1 MPSLLQVAFP
11 KASVGFMITG
21 FSPEKF
27 TLAFWKAMTHYP
39 YAGIS
44 DGRIIKWLPDEG
56 RWTNFAI
63 TTPHRSGCEGPQDN
77 VLTESKCGRPLGLCF
92 NQKYGNLYIADA
104 YMGLLVV
111 GPNGRLAASLAKEAE
126 GVPFKFTNDVV
137 VDQNSGIVYFTDSS
151 AIFQEDF
158 ALVILTGDNSGRLLK
173 FDPKTNQV
181 TVLLKNLM
189 FPNGVV
195 LSKNNDFLPV
205 AETTNCRVLK
215 YWLEPSK
222 AGTVEIFAK
231 LPGRPDNIKR
241 NQNGEFGWQLF
252 HWRTCLIH
260 SDR

>member
-1 MPSLLQVAFP
+1 MFVIFLS
-11 KASVGFMITG
+11 SN
-21 FSPEKF
+21 
-27 TLAFWKAMTHYP
+27 
-39 YAGIS
+39 IS
-44 DGRIIKWLPDEG
+44 TINRNAP
-56 RWTNFAI
+56 NF
-63 TTPHRSGCEGPQDN
+63 R
-77 VLTESKCGRPLGLCF
+77 
-92 NQKYGNLYIADA
+92 
-104 YMGLLVV
+104 
-111 GPNGRLAASLAKEAE
+111 
-126 GVPFKFTNDVV
+126 
-137 VDQNSGIVYFTDSS
+137 
-151 AIFQEDF
+151 DF
-158 ALVILTGDNSGRLLK
+158 ALVILTGDNWGRLLK

>member
-1 MPSLLQVAFP
+1 MIMVVNHRI
-11 KASVGFMITG
+11 SV
-21 FSPEKF
+21 
-27 TLAFWKAMTHYP
+27 THYP

-63 TTPHRSGCEGPQDN
+63 TTPHSGSRSGCEGPQDN

-111 GPNGRLAASLAKEAE
+111 GPSGRLAASLAKKAE

-137 VDQNSGIVYFTDSS
+137 VDQNSGIVYFTGSS
-151 AIFQEDF
+151 AIFPRSSLSF
-158 ALVILTGDNSGRLLK
+158 LLLACWTPSGRLLK

-195 LSKNNDFLPV
+195 LSKNNDFLLV

-231 LPGRPDNIKR
+231 LLGRPDNIKR
-241 NQNGEFGWQLF
+241 HQMENFGWQLF